1 MVQRIVTGVVL
12 IGVLVTALTFGGWFF
27 SIPFMICIGISM
39 FEMFKALKA
48 SGARL
53 VEWPVYACFVA
64 SIPIMTFKLG
74 SSAALLPLV
83 GAAVMLIAV
92 QVMFRKEPELTDILL
107 SALPLT
113 FVLLPGMCMLGLS
126 RAPNAQVEL
135 MLKIMAFAIPLAGD
149 TFAYFIGIIW
159 GRHKLIEP
167 VSPHKTVEGA
177 VGGLFGSILCSF
189 IVWAVFSSAGIMPFW
204 HALLLGVICGLSG
217 QAGDLF
223 ASLIKRHCGVKDYGS
238 VFPGHGGIM
247 DQLDS
252 VYWAV
257 VVVYVYLIWF
267 F

>member
-27 SIPFMICIGISM
+27 AIPFMVCIGLSIY
-39 FEMFKALKA
+39 EMFKALKT

-64 SIPIMTFKLG
+64 SIPILTFKLG
-74 SSAALLPLV
+74 SSAALLPLI
-83 GAAVMLIAV
+83 GAAVMLIAL
-92 QVMFRKEPELTDILL
+92 QVMFRKQPELTDILF
-107 SALPLT
+107 SVLPLA
-113 FVLLPGMCMLGLS
+113 FVLLPGMCMLGLF
-126 RAPNAQVEL
+126 RAPDPQTEL
-135 MLKIMAFAIPLAGD
+135 MLKILAFAIPLTGD
-149 TFAYFIGIIW
+149 TFAYFIGVIW
-159 GRHKLIEP
+159 GRHKLTEA

-177 VGGLFGSILCSF
+177 VGGLFGSILCSV
-189 IVWAVFSSAGIMPFW
+189 IVWAVFSGAGIMPFW
-204 HALLLGVICGLSG
+204 HALVLGVVCGVAG

-247 DQLDS
+247 DRLDS
-252 VYWAV
+252 VYWAA
-257 VVVYVYLIWF
+257 VVVYVYLVWF